1 MDRGTDDRRR
11 RGAGQRRARALGRA
25 AAVAASSLALSGC
38 TGILDPRGPVGGAE
52 RAILLDSIVIMLAII
67 VPTMIGTLAFA
78 WWYRESNTKATYRPD
93 WAYSGRI
100 ELVVWSVPLLTI
112 IFLGGIAWVG
122 SHDLDPA
129 KPLASDKKPVEVQV
143 VSLDWKWL
151 FIYPEQHV
159 ATVNQL
165 VIPTGTPVN
174 FSLTSSSVWNSFFI
188 TQLGSMIYTMNG
200 MTTHLNLQ
208 ADQEGT
214 YRGLSTHFSGDGFP
228 DMHFDTRAVSPDAFQ
243 AWVAQAQSGQGGG
256 QAEGQA
262 LDDQAYR
269 DLTKQSVAEAPR
281 TYRSVADGLFDRVVT
296 GALPPGPGP
305 SSPTGGTPP
314 DVTPKGGTM

>member
-1 MDRGTDDRRR
+1 MDPGPDERRLR
-11 RGAGQRRARALGRA
+11 NVGRLRAAPWR
-25 AAVAASSLALSGC
+25 AAVAAGAGLALSGC
-38 TGILDPRGPVGGAE
+38 TGILEPRGPVGGAE
-52 RAILLDSIVIMLAII
+52 RTILFDSIAIMLAII

-78 WWYRESNTKATYRPD
+78 WWFRESNRKATYRPD

-129 KPLASDKKPVEVQV
+129 KPLASDKKPLDVQV
-143 VSLDWKWL
+143 IALDWKWL

-165 VIPTGTPVN
+165 VIPAGTPVN
-174 FSLTSSSVWNSFFI
+174 FSMTSSSVWNSFFI
-188 TQLGSMIYTMNG
+188 MQLGSMIYTMKG

-208 ADQEGT
+208 ADHEGT
-214 YRGLSTHFSGDGFP
+214 YHGLSTHFSGDGFA

-243 AWVAQAQSGQGGG
+243 AWAAKAQG
-256 QAEGQA
+256 EGQA

-269 DLTKQSVAEAPR
+269 ELLKQSIADAPR
-281 TYRSVADGLFDRVVT
+281 TYRAVADTLFDRVVS

-305 SSPTGGTPP
+305 SQPTGGTPP